1 MSRIGSLPIS
11 IPEGVKVEYSPP
23 KIVVEGPK
31 GKLQMDLNFENF
43 DGEIKISGHQI
54 EVINHNPENKKS
66 DAFHGLTRSLI
77 NNLVVGVHTGYS
89 KTLKIVGVGY
99 KAQLQGKTL
108 VLNLGFSHPVNF
120 PVPEG
125 IDIQIPDPTTIIV
138 SGIDKRLVGQVAA
151 NIRKFKPP
159 EPYKGKGIMY
169 QDERIRRKAGKAG
182 VK

>member
-1 MSRIGSLPIS
+1 MSRIGSLPIVL
-11 IPEGVKVEYSPP
+11 PEGVKVDYKPP

-31 GKLQMDLNFENF
+31 GKLEMDLKFENF
-43 DGEIKISGHQI
+43 DGEIKISDQQI
-54 EVINHNPENKKS
+54 EVINHNPEDRKS

-77 NNLVVGVHTGYS
+77 NNMVVGVHTGYS

-99 KAQLQGKTL
+99 KAQMQGKIL
-108 VLNLGFSHPVNF
+108 VLNLGFSHQINF
-120 PVPEG
+120 PIPEG
-125 IDIQIPDPTTIIV
+125 IDIQTPDPTTIIV
-138 SGIDKRLVGQVAA
+138 NGIDKHLVGQVAA

-159 EPYKGKGIMY
+159 EPYKGKGVMY